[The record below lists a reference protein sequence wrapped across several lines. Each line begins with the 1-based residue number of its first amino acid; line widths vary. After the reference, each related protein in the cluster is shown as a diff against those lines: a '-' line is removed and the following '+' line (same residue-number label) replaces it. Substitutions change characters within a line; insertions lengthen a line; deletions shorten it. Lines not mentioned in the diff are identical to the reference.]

1 MAYETIPIFQPI
13 FEKIDTTLIN
23 VLGSK
28 ASAIIGLVSPIVVI
42 CFAIY
47 VMLVLMS
54 YQKDNASWSGSAID
68 MIKRIAA
75 WGVIISCSMNVSFY
89 MGTVV
94 PMINGIPVELSNLLT
109 SESSSGNVNNVDS
122 IISYY
127 ITVIQEMWAKASGI
141 QASIAAA
148 FNILLLII
156 LGIPVVVMMAAYLL
170 LAKLFLAILIAIGP
184 LFLCLALFP
193 VTRQYA
199 TLWIGQ
205 VVNFMLL
212 GVLMNVTAV
221 VMINILLGLQVDPLT
236 ASLVDILAYGV
247 IALLF
252 FIVILR
258 IPDLASAL
266 SGGVAANGFGSAV
279 QSANQAT
286 QLGKAIA
293 KGLGGGGKGGGGQN
307 TMKSEAKGK

>member
-13 FEKIDTTLIN
+13 FEKIDNTLIS

-28 ASAIIGLVSPIVVI
+28 ASTLIGLLSPIVAV

-54 YQKDNASWSGSAID
+54 YQKDNSSWSGSAID
-68 MIKRIAA
+68 MVKRIAA
-75 WGVIISCSMNVSFY
+75 WGVIISFSMNVGFY

-94 PMINGIPVELSNLLT
+94 PIINGIPIELSNVLT
-109 SESSSGNVNNVDS
+109 NESSSGNVNNVDS

-148 FNILLLII
+148 FNIVLLIA

-170 LAKLFLAILIAIGP
+170 LAKLFLAILVAIGP
-184 LFLCLALFP
+184 LFLCMALFP

-258 IPDLASAL
+258 IPDLSSAL

-293 KGLGGGGKGGGGQN
+293 KGMAGGKGGGGQN
-307 TMKSEAKGK
+307 TITSEAKGK

>member
-54 YQKDNASWSGSAID
+54 YQKDNSSWSGSAID
-68 MIKRIAA
+68 MVKRIAA
-75 WGVIISCSMNVSFY
+75 WGVIISCSMNVGFY

-94 PMINGIPVELSNLLT
+94 PMINGIPIELSNLLT

-148 FNILLLII
+148 FNILLLIV

-170 LAKLFLAILIAIGP
+170 LAKLFLAILLAIGP

-293 KGLGGGGKGGGGQN
+293 KGMGGGKGGGGQN

>member
-1 MAYETIPIFQPI
+1 
-13 FEKIDTTLIN
+13 
-23 VLGSK
+23 
-28 ASAIIGLVSPIVVI
+28 
-42 CFAIY
+42 
-47 VMLVLMS
+47 
-54 YQKDNASWSGSAID
+54 
-68 MIKRIAA
+68 
-75 WGVIISCSMNVSFY
+75 
-89 MGTVV
+89 
-94 PMINGIPVELSNLLT
+94 
-109 SESSSGNVNNVDS
+109 
-122 IISYY
+122 
-127 ITVIQEMWAKASGI
+127 
-141 QASIAAA
+141 
-148 FNILLLII
+148 
-156 LGIPVVVMMAAYLL
+156 
-170 LAKLFLAILIAIGP
+170 
-184 LFLCLALFP
+184 
-193 VTRQYA
+193 
-199 TLWIGQ
+199 
-205 VVNFMLL
+205 
-212 GVLMNVTAV
+212 MNVTAV

>member
-1 MAYETIPIFQPI
+1 MAYNTIPIFQPI
-13 FEKIDTTLIN
+13 FQKIDTTLIN

-54 YQKDNASWSGSAID
+54 YQKDNSSWSGSAID
-68 MIKRIAA
+68 MVKRIAA
-75 WGVIISCSMNVSFY
+75 WGVIISCSMNVGFY

-94 PMINGIPVELSNLLT
+94 PMINGIPIELSNLLT
-109 SESSSGNVNNVDS
+109 SESSSGNVNNVDT

-141 QASIAAA
+141 KASIAAA
-148 FNILLLII
+148 FNILLLIV

-170 LAKLFLAILIAIGP
+170 LAKLFLAILLAIGP

-293 KGLGGGGKGGGGQN
+293 KGMGGGKGGGGQN

>member
-13 FEKIDTTLIN
+13 FEKIDNTLIS

-28 ASAIIGLVSPIVVI
+28 ASTLIGLLSPIVAV

-47 VMLVLMS
+47 VMLVIMS
-54 YQKDNASWSGSAID
+54 YQKDNASWSGSTID

-75 WGVIISCSMNVSFY
+75 WGVIISFSMNVGFY

-94 PMINGIPVELSNLLT
+94 PMVNGIPIELSNVLT
-109 SESSSGNVNNVDS
+109 NESSNGNVNNVDS

-148 FNILLLII
+148 FNIVLLIA

-170 LAKLFLAILIAIGP
+170 LAKLFLAILVAIGP
-184 LFLCLALFP
+184 LFLCMALFP

-252 FIVILR
+252 FIIILR
-258 IPDLASAL
+258 IPDLSSAL

-293 KGLGGGGKGGGGQN
+293 KGLAGGKGGGGQN
-307 TMKSEAKGK
+307 TIKSEAKGK

>member
-1 MAYETIPIFQPI
+1 MAYTVIPVFEPIFQ
-13 FEKIDTTLIN
+13 KIDTTLVS

-28 ASAIIGLVSPIVVI
+28 ASALIGLISPIVAI
-42 CFAIY
+42 CFSVY
-47 VMLVLMS
+47 VMLVIMS
-54 YQKDNASWSGSAID
+54 YQRDNSSWSGSAID

-75 WGVIISCSMNVSFY
+75 WGIIISFSMNVGFY

-94 PMINGIPVELSNLLT
+94 PMVNGIPTELSNILT
-109 SESSSGNVNNVDS
+109 NQSSSGNVNSIDS
-122 IISYY
+122 ILSYY
-127 ITVIQEMWAKASGI
+127 ITVMQETWQKASGI
-141 QASIAAA
+141 KASIAAG
-148 FNILLLII
+148 FNILLLLV

-170 LAKLFLAILIAIGP
+170 LAKLFLAILLAIGP
-184 LFLCLALFP
+184 LFLGLALFP

-236 ASLVDILAYGV
+236 ASLVEILAYGV
-247 IALLF
+247 VALLF

-258 IPDLASAL
+258 IPDLSSAL

-293 KGLGGGGKGGGGQN
+293 KGMGGGKGGGGQN
-307 TMKSEAKGK
+307 TIKSEAQGK